1 MTNLVCE
8 NINTYFEEKEL
19 KKKYL
24 KRYKKNESCLIRLR
38 NKLEAL
44 EYKITSIKSTNYSCM
59 PKSQISKTTSDLIDD
74 KVDLEK
80 RILKLENRGKR
91 LKEETYDIID
101 TISDPKLVAV
111 MECLFIEL
119 YNIDDAADILRLSNR
134 QLLRRYKQALDLIEL
149 PKTED

>member
-8 NINTYFEEKEL
+8 NTNTYLEEKEL
-19 KKKYL
+19 KKKVL
-24 KRYKKNESCLIRLR
+24 KRYKKNESCIIRLR

-44 EYKITSIKSTNYSCM
+44 ECKITSIKSTNYNCM
-59 PKSQISKTTSDLIDD
+59 PKAQISKTTSDLIDE
-74 KVDLEK
+74 KIDLEK
-80 RILKLENRGKR
+80 RILKLEKR
-91 LKEETYDIID
+91 NKKLKEETYDIID

-134 QLLRRYKQALDLIEL
+134 QLLRRYRQALDLIEL
-149 PKTED
+149 PKIED